1 MKLSKNKELKLRRKV
16 SFLELQQR
24 KLKFLFIN
32 TVNNTKENS
41 KKKFLLSYFS
51 KLLKTNS
58 TKVKAVRRCVLTN
71 RGRVA
76 YRDFKI
82 SRVKLKEY
90 LNLGLIPGYKKAVW

>member
-1 MKLSKNKELKLRRKV
+1 MKLSKNKELKLRRKI
-16 SFLELQQR
+16 SFLELEQQ

-32 TVNNTKENS
+32 TLNNTKENS

-71 RGRVA
+71 RARVT

-90 LNLGLIPGYKKAVW
+90 LTLGLIPGYKKAVW